1 MPRLVF
7 RPTRPL
13 QAAGMRIEP
22 PPSLAPAAGT
32 MPAATA
38 APEPPDEP
46 PGVRVTSH
54 GLRAGPHSVDS
65 VMPLAP
71 NSGVLVLPKMTSPAS
86 RKRRVT
92 RACSVATSW
101 ARARDPL
108 EVGKPAYSWAR
119 SLMRNGTPANGP
131 VRRGSAARASATRV
145 SGITTALMAGF
156 TASERSRARA
166 SSSDA
171 VTSFAATRPAS
182 VVASEVRYSSR
193 SIPRI

>member
-13 QAAGMRIEP
+13 QAAGIRIEP

-38 APEPPDEP
+38 APDPPDEP

-54 GLRAGPHSVDS
+54 GLRAGPQRMGSVL
-65 VMPLAP
+65 PLAP
-71 NSGVLVLPKMTSPAS
+71 NSGVLVLPKTTRPAS

-92 RACSVATSW
+92 RECSLATSW
-101 ARARDPL
+101 ASAREPL
-108 EVGKPAYSWAR
+108 EVGNPAYSWPR

-131 VRRGSAARASATRV
+131 VRPRSAARASATRV
-145 SGITTALMAGF
+145 RGITTALMAGF
-156 TASERSRARA
+156 TASERFRARA
-166 SSSDA
+166 NSSDA

-182 VVASEVRYSSR
+182 VVASEVRYWSR

>member
-54 GLRAGPHSVDS
+54 GLRDGPHSSGS
-65 VMPLAP
+65 VTPLAP
-71 NSGVLVLPKMTSPAS
+71 NSGVLVLPNTTSPAS

-101 ARARDPL
+101 ARARDPPD
-108 EVGKPAYSWAR
+108 VGKPAYSWAR
-119 SLMRNGTPANGP
+119 SLTRNGTPANGP
-131 VRRGSAARASATRV
+131 VR
-145 SGITTALMAGF
+145 
-156 TASERSRARA
+156 
-166 SSSDA
+166 
-171 VTSFAATRPAS
+171 
-182 VVASEVRYSSR
+182 
-193 SIPRI
+193 